1 MVPEQYLRNPLSEAQ
16 QIDPDDD
23 REEESGAALLQEG
36 EVLSELEGVRP
47 VNAPG
52 DSDDQIPEA
61 VVDHKVGLQVADGKR
76 GVLHDAARL
85 PAGRREQS
93 LHDLSVT
100 GDVQRIDCLAHKVV
114 APEHRL
120 LAMAAHSHR
129 RGFLVPPRQAV
140 PDEED
145 LVVRQRGAV
154 LASWAFLSSLKV
166 PACLCM
172 SAW

>member
-1 MVPEQYLRNPLSEAQ
+1 MAY
-16 QIDPDDD
+16 
-23 REEESGAALLQEG
+23 G
-36 EVLSELEGVRP
+36 E
-47 VNAPG
+47 
-52 DSDDQIPEA
+52 
-61 VVDHKVGLQVADGKR
+61 R
-76 GVLHDAARL
+76 GVFRD
-85 PAGRREQS
+85 AGRHKQG

-120 LAMAAHSHR
+120 LAMATHSHR

-154 LASWAFLSSLKV
+154 